1 MGHLSVGGVLLRRW
15 GFDDIFIKVVTL
27 HEGNELSPE
36 TEKEIL
42 VIHLA
47 NMLTRAIGYSLFNE
61 EVDLNE
67 LDSAKFLQMTA
78 DTLGPIGEDVKG
90 IIQDVAHLF

>member
-1 MGHLSVGGVLLRRW
+1 VLLRRW

-27 HEGNELSPE
+27 HEGHEFSRD

-42 VIHLA
+42 VTHLA
-47 NMLTRAIGYSLFNE
+47 NMLSRTIGYSLFNE
-61 EVDLNE
+61 DVDLNE
-67 LDSAKFLQMTA
+67 LNSAKLLQIDA
-78 DTLGPIGEDVKG
+78 DTIGQIGEDVKG